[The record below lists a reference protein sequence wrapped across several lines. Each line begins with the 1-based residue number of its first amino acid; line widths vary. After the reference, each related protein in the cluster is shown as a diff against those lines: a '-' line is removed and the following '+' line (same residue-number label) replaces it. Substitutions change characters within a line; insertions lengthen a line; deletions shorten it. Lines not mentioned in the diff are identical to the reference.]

1 MATLDHII
9 LKVNDLAASVKF
21 YTEVL
26 GFTAEGTEGPF
37 TILRVGP
44 DCQLQLA
51 PWGTPG
57 FEHYA
62 FAVSTAEFEE
72 IFGRIKVAGIAHGP
86 TFDSVGANAKP
97 GKGALSLPHLSP
109 CQWRSVGC
117 MDGLSFQQIFVPRR
131 QTNRF
136 PLVTRCGPHLL
147 RKLRHTADLSKHL
160 ARRGN

>member
-97 GKGALSLPHLSP
+97 GKEAGA
-109 CQWRSVGC
+109 R
-117 MDGLSFQQIFVPRR
+117 GL
-131 QTNRF
+131 
-136 PLVTRCGPHLL
+136 GPTLYFNDPNKHLL
-147 RKLRHTADLSKHL
+147 EIRTYER
-160 ARRGN
+160 